1 MTTLATHADIR
12 AAAAVISGH
21 VLRTPT
27 VPSPGLSAL
36 LGRPVSLKL
45 ETMQISGCFKPRGI
59 AYRVSRLSAEERRRG
74 ILTFSGGNHGMAL
87 AMIAGRMGVAAT
99 VVVPANA
106 SALAKRRIEAA
117 GARLVVGADMAEVLD
132 IVGREKAK
140 GAVFV
145 DPLDDAILMAGHGT
159 VGLEFIEDC
168 PDLTD
173 VIASVGVGALLAGSA
188 VAIKG
193 IKPSVRVWGVETEGA
208 DAMSR
213 ALAAGKPERIK
224 VTSISATLGAPYVVE
239 RALAHVQALV
249 ERVFVVSD
257 AAAVEGMRIFAEEAK
272 LWVEPAAGVLIPAAR
287 EVIARVGPQAKIGLV
302 VCGGSATWD
311 EAFVWR
317 QRFAPA
323 PTPAA

>member
-1 MTTLATHADIR
+1 MTILATLADIR
-12 AAAAVISGH
+12 AAAAAISGH

-27 VPSPGLSAL
+27 VPSPGLSAH
-36 LGRPVSLKL
+36 LGRPTWVKL
-45 ETMQISGCFKPRGI
+45 ETLQISGCFKPRGI
-59 AYRVSRLSAEERRRG
+59 AYRVSRLSADERRRG

-106 SALAKRRIEAA
+106 SALAKQRIAAA
-117 GARLVVGADMAEVLD
+117 GARLIVGADMAEVLE
-132 IVGREKAK
+132 IAEREKAK
-140 GAVFV
+140 GAVFI
-145 DPLDDAILMAGHGT
+145 DPLDDALLMAGHGT
-159 VGLEFIEDC
+159 AGLEFIEDC
-168 PDLTD
+168 PELTD
-173 VIASVGVGALLAGSA
+173 VIVSVGVGALIAGAA

-213 ALAAGKPERIK
+213 ALAAGRPERIK

-239 RALAHVQALV
+239 RTLAHVRALI

-257 AAAVEGMRIFAEEAK
+257 AAAVAGMRTLAEEAK
-272 LWVEPAAGVLIPAAR
+272 IWAEPAAGCLVPAAR
-287 EVIARVGPQAKIGLV
+287 QVVQQVGPEARLGLL

-311 EAFVWR
+311 EAFAWR
-317 QRFAPA
+317 QRFG
-323 PTPAA
+323 AAA